1 MRYKTAAL
9 LLIVALAMWQPH
21 LSVANAEAPT
31 TEVSLYAHTD
41 PSATS
46 VNGRVLTLVGNTTSR
61 QAVDVR
67 DGLNFTLVP
76 SLSAPLHI
84 HGRIDVYV
92 WLMSQQSVRGTLR
105 ATISEVAAN
114 ASVAEIRTASV
125 TMGIP
130 PVPLMTYFG
139 LGSVDYTVPTGSTV
153 RLELQF
159 SPEKPVP
166 VMLVWDSPATSTRL
180 VLEVEPIPRISLR
193 ITDASGRASIVFPE
207 NPEGLIELVA
217 HVLVEDPFRG
227 TNIQRVSLSITNSSG
242 FFLLKDAPM
251 NLTSRTESPFQLGY
265 ALPVAIPSGEFN
277 ITASVLDSVGTSFVT
292 TTEIAVTSF
301 YRLVLMLVDLQ
312 RRPLAGFKVSVLAAG
327 QLIDRVTTN
336 STGIATSRVPSSRA
350 VGPFTLQILRNGV
363 VILSRQIDL
372 ESDSVLQLEAPL
384 SDWRFVTRLQILDL
398 PIAAARVD
406 LYLNGTLVASNVT
419 DGNGVA
425 RFTSLPLGAYEIDV
439 TSSLASKRFPNV
451 THSAESSETVLE
463 LPVLSQIPENAVLIV
478 VLVLIAVVAIA
489 GVFAVTHRR
498 KRTRSFKHV
507 GELLGGTIPS
517 SAVVMILG
525 PSGSGKS
532 LLLQNI
538 LAGSLQAGRRC
549 VYVSNS
555 ELPSKIKEQ
564 LKRIGADAQ
573 LHEHQNT
580 LRFIDAYSGATEATP
595 RERHFVQSPT
605 DLTALGIQV
614 TGCLEEVGGV
624 ADVFFDS
631 ITPIVASGA
640 PARGLEFVR
649 YYGAR
654 IAKSGGSF
662 MYVTASTIEPEA
674 LSRFEEA
681 SDCVLQMEKARGP
694 GKIRG
699 RLLVKKA
706 RGLAHEHEWV
716 GFKITSKG
724 RMEFVSL
731 QAEQA

>member
-1 MRYKTAAL
+1 MRSKTAAL

-21 LSVANAEAPT
+21 LSLVNAEAPT

-46 VNGRVLTLVGNTTSR
+46 VNGRVLTLVGNATSR
-61 QAVDVR
+61 QTADVR
-67 DGLNFTLVP
+67 DGMNFTLVP
-76 SLSAPLHI
+76 SLSAPLYI

-125 TMGIP
+125 TIGVP

-166 VMLVWDSPATSTRL
+166 VMLVWDSAATSTRL
-180 VLEVEPIPRISLR
+180 VLEVEPIPRISLK
-193 ITDASGRASIVFPE
+193 ITDTFGRASVVFPE
-207 NPEGLIELVA
+207 NRTGLIGLVA

-227 TNIQRVSLSITNSSG
+227 TNIQRVSLSIGNSSG
-242 FFLLKDAPM
+242 FVLLKDAPM
-251 NLTSRTESPFQLGY
+251 NLTSRTELPFQLGY
-265 ALPVAIPSGEFN
+265 ALPMAIPSGEFN
-277 ITASVLDSVGTSFVT
+277 ITASVVDAVGGTVVT

-301 YRLVLMLVDLQ
+301 YSLILMLVDLQ
-312 RRPLAGFKVSVLAAG
+312 GRPLPGLNVSVFAAG
-327 QLIDRVTTN
+327 QLIDQMTTN
-336 STGIATSRVPSSRA
+336 SSGMATSRVPSSRA
-350 VGPFTLQILRNGV
+350 VGPFTLQILQNGV
-363 VILSRQIDL
+363 VIVSRQINL

-384 SDWRFVTRLQILDL
+384 SDWNLVTRLQILNL
-398 PIAAARVD
+398 PIAAATVD

-425 RFTSLPLGAYEIDV
+425 HFTCLPLGAYEINV
-439 TSSLASKRFPNV
+439 TSYLASKRFLNV
-451 THSAESSETVLE
+451 THSADSNETALE
-463 LPVLSQIPENAVLIV
+463 LPLISRIPENVVLIV
-478 VLVLIAVVAIA
+478 AGVAFVAIVGA
-489 GVFAVTHRR
+489 FAVTRR
-498 KRTRSFKHV
+498 KRTRRFKNV
-507 GELLGGTIPS
+507 GELLGGTFPS

-538 LAGSLQAGRRC
+538 LADSLQAGRRC
-549 VYVSNS
+549 VYASNS
-555 ELPSKIKEQ
+555 ELPSRIKEQ
-564 LKRIGADAQ
+564 LKRIGVDAQ
-573 LHEHQNT
+573 LHEHRNT
-580 LRFIDAYSGATEATP
+580 LRLIDAYSGATEAVS
-595 RERHFVQSPT
+595 REKHFVPSPT

-614 TGCLEEVGGV
+614 TGCLEELGGV

-640 PARGLEFVR
+640 FGRGLEFVR

-654 IAKSGGSF
+654 ITKSDGTF
-662 MYVTASTIEPEA
+662 TYVATPTIEPEA
-674 LSRFEEA
+674 LNRFEEA
-681 SDCVLQMEKARGP
+681 SDCVLQMEKTRGP

-706 RGLAHEHEWV
+706 RGLRHEHEWV

-731 QAEQA
+731 QPEEA